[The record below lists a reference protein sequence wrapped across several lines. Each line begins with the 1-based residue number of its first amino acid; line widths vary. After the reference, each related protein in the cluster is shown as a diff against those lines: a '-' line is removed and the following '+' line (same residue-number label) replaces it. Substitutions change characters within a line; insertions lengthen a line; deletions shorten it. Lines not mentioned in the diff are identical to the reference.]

1 MNEKTVR
8 YWVDIA
14 NYDLKTAYAMLKS
27 KRYLYVGFMCHQSIE
42 KLLKAYYVKRLKD
55 IPPYTHNLLLL
66 AEKSGIYQYFSEE
79 QKDLLDEL
87 EPLNIEAR
95 YPKNKKILFRI
106 LSNEKCKI
114 IIKETE
120 ELFKWIMGML
130 KKK

>member
-87 EPLNIEAR
+87 EPLNIEVR